1 MNIIQILFSSVFVLI
16 FINFFLK
23 NKNWILNARGD
34 NHQIFFSSKKVPL
47 IGGVVL
53 IIFSVIY
60 LNIENY
66 IFLIPFFLIFLVGL
80 LSDMKVINSPIIR
93 LFAQIIIIYLGIDIT
108 DALIEYT
115 GVIVIDKFLLNQY
128 FKISFTVFC
137 ILIVINGC
145 NFIDG
150 INISLTGYALLV
162 FIILKLLNINGVIL
176 LSDLA
181 NIDKLITVLSVIL
194 IFNTLNKIYLG
205 DNGAYLLGMI
215 LSIYLIDL
223 FFLNRN
229 FSPFFIVN
237 LLWYPS
243 FEILFSILRKITL
256 SRSPV
261 KPDTNHLHQLIYF
274 KIRQINNFKNFSN
287 IFLNS
292 ATGFL
297 IIIYNFF
304 ILLFLSNNLYNSQ
317 IQIVTLLF
325 NIFLYIFVYSKLIN
339 LKLKK

>member
-1 MNIIQILFSSVFVLI
+1 MNIILIFLSSVVAI
-16 FINFFLK
+16 IIINFFLK
-23 NKNWILNARGD
+23 NKNWILNSRGD
-34 NHQIFFSSKKVPL
+34 KHQIFFSSKQVPL
-47 IGGVVL
+47 IGGIFL
-53 IIFSVIY
+53 IIFSLTY
-60 LNIENY
+60 LNMED
-66 IFLIPFFLIFLVGL
+66 FKVLIPFFLIFLVGL
-80 LSDMKVINSPIIR
+80 LSDIKIINSPIKR
-93 LFAQIIIIYLGIDIT
+93 LFAQIIVIYLGIGIIGT
-108 DALIEYT
+108 LIEYT
-115 GVIVIDKFLLNQY
+115 GVNVIDKLLLNQY
-128 FKISFTVFC
+128 FKITFTVFC

-150 INISLTGYALLV
+150 VNISLIGYVLIV
-162 FIILKLLNINGVIL
+162 FIILKLLNINGIIF
-176 LSDLA
+176 LSNLI
-181 NIDKLITVLSVIL
+181 NIDNLITVLTVIL
-194 IFNTLNKIYLG
+194 IFNILNKLYLG

-215 LSIYLIDL
+215 MSIYLIDV

-243 FEILFSILRKITL
+243 FEILFSIFRKIRF

-261 KPDTNHLHQLIYF
+261 KPDTNHLHQLIYY
-274 KIRQINNFKNFSN
+274 KLRAVHNFENFSN

-304 ILLFLSNNLYNSQ
+304 ILLFLSNNLNDSQ
-317 IQIVTLLF
+317 IQISILIF

>member
-1 MNIIQILFSSVFVLI
+1 MNIILIFFSSVLVLI
-16 FINFFLK
+16 FINYFLK
-23 NKNWILNARGD
+23 NKNWILNSRGD
-34 NHQIFFSSKKVPL
+34 KHQIFFSSKKVPL

-53 IIFSVIY
+53 IIFSLVY

-66 IFLIPFFLIFLVGL
+66 KVLIPFILIFLVGL
-80 LSDMKVINSPIIR
+80 VSDMKVINSPIIR
-93 LFAQIIIIYLGIDIT
+93 LFAQVIIIYLGIEILDT
-108 DALIEYT
+108 LIDYT
-115 GVIVIDKFLLNQY
+115 GINVIDNLLLNKY
-128 FKISFTVFC
+128 FKICFTMFC

-150 INISLTGYALLV
+150 INISLTGYVLIV
-162 FIILKLLNINGVIL
+162 FIILKLLNMNGIIL
-176 LSDLA
+176 LSDLV
-181 NIDKLITVLSVIL
+181 NLDNLITVLVVIL

-215 LSIYLIDL
+215 LSIYLIDV

-229 FSPFFIVN
+229 FSSFFIVN

-243 FEILFSILRKITL
+243 FEILFSIFRKIRF

-261 KPDTNHLHQLIYF
+261 KPDTNHLHQLIYS
-274 KIRQINNFKNFSN
+274 KIRKVNNFKNLSN
-287 IFLNS
+287 IVINS

-304 ILLFLSNNLYNSQ
+304 ILLFLSNNIHDSQ
-317 IQIVTLLF
+317 IQITTLIF
-325 NIFLYIFVYSKLIN
+325 NIFLYILVYSKLIN
-339 LKLKK
+339 LKFKK

>member
-1 MNIIQILFSSVFVLI
+1 MNIILIFFSSVLVLI
-16 FINFFLK
+16 FINYFLK
-23 NKNWILNARGD
+23 NKNWILNSRGD
-34 NHQIFFSSKKVPL
+34 KHQIFFSSKNVPL

-53 IIFSVIY
+53 IIFSLVY

-66 IFLIPFFLIFLVGL
+66 KVLIPFILIFLVGL
-80 LSDMKVINSPIIR
+80 VSDMKVINSPIIR
-93 LFAQIIIIYLGIDIT
+93 LFAQVIIIYLGIEILDT
-108 DALIEYT
+108 LIDYT
-115 GVIVIDKFLLNQY
+115 GINVIDNLLLNKY
-128 FKISFTVFC
+128 FKICFTMFC

-150 INISLTGYALLV
+150 INISLTGYVLIV
-162 FIILKLLNINGVIL
+162 FIILKLLNMNGIIL
-176 LSDLA
+176 LSDLV
-181 NIDKLITVLSVIL
+181 NLDNLITVLVVIL

-215 LSIYLIDL
+215 LSIYLIDV

-229 FSPFFIVN
+229 FSSFFIVN

-243 FEILFSILRKITL
+243 FEILFSIFRKIRF

-261 KPDTNHLHQLIYF
+261 KPDTNHLHQLIYS
-274 KIRQINNFKNFSN
+274 KIRKVNNFKNLSN
-287 IFLNS
+287 IFINS

-304 ILLFLSNNLYNSQ
+304 ILLFLSNNIYDSQ
-317 IQIVTLLF
+317 IQITTLIF

-339 LKLKK
+339 IKFKK